1 VSAVVETPVTFWYV
15 VTTILVLPA
24 LYALYIMVEFNLHE
38 AHIGKFFP
46 FLKNAICKGV
56 YLIMLA
62 LMIND
67 VQQTVEIIFL
77 ICISALAIVVII

>member
-1 VSAVVETPVTFWYV
+1 
-15 VTTILVLPA
+15 
-24 LYALYIMVEFNLHE
+24 MVEFKLHE

-77 ICISALAIVVII
+77 ICISALAILEIIQGII